1 MKSDLTST
9 FSESN
14 VEAEVGKGISWLN
27 SRIDSGITLNDVV
40 VINIGTN
47 DNFPVDQAK
56 TMLDKLKDKKVYL
69 VNNFGK
75 GGNVN
80 FELVNRNIAEISK
93 GYSNV
98 KVLDWKAE
106 VEKKAKADGVS
117 DRDFYKE
124 DGYHINETRG
134 KELYIQFLKD
144 SLKGSGGDDSE
155 KCIPSSTSSDGNLQE
170 YVKKYA
176 HPDSVSRL
184 TQMPDYAN
192 AISTAKSDG
201 RYIGTCSGNDC
212 GGFVTTLLYDSGFDK
227 RYNHGAKNAD
237 GAGNTSVQRAWAEA
251 NWQTLG
257 NGASINVADLK
268 PGDVAHSPGHT
279 FVYAGDIPGFNS
291 KIASASQCDYAPK
304 AGLESITS
312 GNVTWFRKK

>member
-1 MKSDLTST
+1 M
-9 FSESN
+9 
-14 VEAEVGKGISWLN
+14 
-27 SRIDSGITLNDVV
+27 
-40 VINIGTN
+40 
-47 DNFPVDQAK
+47 
-56 TMLDKLKDKKVYL
+56 
-69 VNNFGK
+69 
-75 GGNVN
+75 
-80 FELVNRNIAEISK
+80 
-93 GYSNV
+93 
-98 KVLDWKAE
+98 LDWKAE

-124 DGYHINETRG
+124 DGYHINETKG

-184 TQMPDYAN
+184 KQMPDYAN

-227 RYNHGAKNAD
+227 RYDTFLHTRAKT
-237 GAGNTSVQRAWAEA
+237 GFTPRA
-251 NWQTLG
+251 
-257 NGASINVADLK
+257 
-268 PGDVAHSPGHT
+268 
-279 FVYAGDIPGFNS
+279 
-291 KIASASQCDYAPK
+291 KIALWFVMVVCGFFCRCVTTCVSPCLVATEA
-304 AGLESITS
+304 ITMLPYM
-312 GNVTWFRKK
+312 

>member
-1 MKSDLTST
+1 
-9 FSESN
+9 
-14 VEAEVGKGISWLN
+14 
-27 SRIDSGITLNDVV
+27 
-40 VINIGTN
+40 
-47 DNFPVDQAK
+47 
-56 TMLDKLKDKKVYL
+56 
-69 VNNFGK
+69 
-75 GGNVN
+75 
-80 FELVNRNIAEISK
+80 
-93 GYSNV
+93 
-98 KVLDWKAE
+98 
-106 VEKKAKADGVS
+106 
-117 DRDFYKE
+117 
-124 DGYHINETRG
+124 
-134 KELYIQFLKD
+134 
-144 SLKGSGGDDSE
+144 
-155 KCIPSSTSSDGNLQE
+155 
-170 YVKKYA
+170 
-176 HPDSVSRL
+176 
-184 TQMPDYAN
+184 MPDYAN

-201 RYIGTCSGNDC
+201 RYIGICSGNDC